1 MNCLWS
7 ISVIFTLLALEVR
20 TYYAIPVEM
29 ATGKFNYVENNQCQT
44 SIVRNLCLE
53 NSNIELF
60 FSAWNFSCNIDIGKY
75 TSCY

>member
-44 SIVRNLCLE
+44 SIVRINLT
-53 NSNIELF
+53 IYV
-60 FSAWNFSCNIDIGKY
+60 WRIQ
-75 TSCY
+75 T

>member
-44 SIVRNLCLE
+44 
-53 NSNIELF
+53 
-60 FSAWNFSCNIDIGKY
+60 FSKASQFMFGEFKHRIIF
-75 TSCY
+75 